1 MLAEARKGA
10 PILRTIPSD
19 HGPPDGHVAFPLS
32 PRPALPYSA
41 ATISPS
47 GEPQMTQRLALTLT
61 ALLLS
66 AGHAHAG
73 EVADIAA
80 GVEMRMAN
88 GDYAAAVTEARE
100 VLSAVW
106 ENSPSIGF
114 TDMLLL
120 VEPASGFGIYN
131 PRADNIYKQTEPIVI
146 YAEPFG
152 YGFGSPGEGLYSIGF
167 YVDLQVQSAEGEV
180 LADVPNVT
188 ELDMSSRFPNKEF
201 QANLTYNLDGIVP
214 GKYRLIT
221 TLRDKNSAKFGTFE
235 TEIEIA
241 P

>member
-1 MLAEARKGA
+1 
-10 PILRTIPSD
+10 
-19 HGPPDGHVAFPLS
+19 
-32 PRPALPYSA
+32 
-41 ATISPS
+41 
-47 GEPQMTQRLALTLT
+47 MTQRLALTLT